1 MKHLF
6 LLCLSMLLLAPIYGQ
21 TADDYYIKGGKPV
34 FVVVKF
40 NMCMI
45 EADMIERER
54 AELETNFKSLNATIK
69 EVKLLEESDGLVF
82 ENNAHT
88 TVYLKKGSDFGED
101 CVNIVYWDGKKTST
115 PIVYDQLYLSTEFF
129 SPKLLKKK
137 IVSSYYTHF
146 LSKLKEY
153 KSKEEKITSRSKDI
167 SKAYVYNELIEWLYK
182 GWLRDYQLLEME
194 FKGVKSI
201 VVKENGKPKKE
212 ILLNER
218 EQLQKVWFLPKRDEE
233 QADMEYFYEDGLL
246 RKFVDNMN
254 VVFPEEDLFAYN
266 DNEIFQKA
274 VAKEL
279 PPYDK
284 ENSFYYDCDYTQW
297 KGNLLE
303 KQYVRLYH
311 PDYYVSESLGW
322 VKSGESV
329 YMKDFPITYQ
339 YNGVK
344 GKVKMKKA
352 NIWKDVLG
360 DRTVIYYWDNNY
372 HITKIKV
379 IKDKEKT
386 VYTYEYKMY

>member
-1 MKHLF
+1 M
-6 LLCLSMLLLAPIYGQ
+6 
-21 TADDYYIKGGKPV
+21 
-34 FVVVKF
+34 
-40 NMCMI
+40 
-45 EADMIERER
+45 
-54 AELETNFKSLNATIK
+54 
-69 EVKLLEESDGLVF
+69 
-82 ENNAHT
+82 
-88 TVYLKKGSDFGED
+88 
-101 CVNIVYWDGKKTST
+101 
-115 PIVYDQLYLSTEFF
+115 
-129 SPKLLKKK
+129 
-137 IVSSYYTHF
+137 
-146 LSKLKEY
+146 
-153 KSKEEKITSRSKDI
+153 
-167 SKAYVYNELIEWLYK
+167 
-182 GWLRDYQLLEME
+182 
-194 FKGVKSI
+194 
-201 VVKENGKPKKE
+201 
-212 ILLNER
+212 
-218 EQLQKVWFLPKRDEE
+218 WFLPKRDEE

-284 ENSFYYDCDYTQW
+284 ENSFYYDCDYTQLN
-297 KGNLLE
+297 GNLLE

-322 VKSGESV
+322 VKSGKSV

-352 NIWKDVLG
+352 NIWEDVLG